1 MATSKI
7 TQKHRSAV
15 MLSTTEIDLGLVNS
29 VCAKRLAKAEADQ
42 LGVTVYIRD
51 ATTDEVVEVIEP
63 SSRRERSNG

>member
-1 MATSKI
+1 MK
-7 TQKHRSAV
+7 QQQQMKRSAV
-15 MLSTTEIDLGLVNS
+15 MLSTETEDLGLVNS

-63 SSRRERSNG
+63 KRGR